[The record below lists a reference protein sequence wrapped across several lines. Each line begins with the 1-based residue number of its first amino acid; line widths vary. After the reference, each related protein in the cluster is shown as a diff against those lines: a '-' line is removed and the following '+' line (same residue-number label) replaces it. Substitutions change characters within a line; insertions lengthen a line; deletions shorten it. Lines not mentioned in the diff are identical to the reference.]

1 MSELLPRAMIHN
13 PAYLKSGVFSFLIH
27 ASIFLY
33 AYLQFDNIGNSKAL
47 IHTPINVSLIQEQTK
62 KPSQKSPLSKPAAQI
77 ENADTSINEF
87 KSALPILS
95 STITDV
101 TKVEISQEEE
111 VFNVNEELTLQYFVN
126 MIIGS
131 VEAAWRKPIN
141 IQEGLSAQFL
151 LNVSRSGKI
160 LGYQLHKSS
169 GNIRFDNSGLSAI
182 KRVDRFIFF
191 DDLPSELYESELKTF
206 ILDFN
211 P

>member
-1 MSELLPRAMIHN
+1 MIHN
-13 PAYLKSGVFSFLIH
+13 PAYLKSGVLSFLIH

-33 AYLQFDNIGNSKAL
+33 AYLQLDNFGNSKAF
-47 IHTPINVSLIQEQTK
+47 IHTPINVSLIQEQAK
-62 KPSQKSPLSKPAAQI
+62 KPSQKSPFSKPAAQR

-101 TKVEISQEEE
+101 AKVEISQEEE
-111 VFNVNEELTLQYFVN
+111 AFNVNEELTLQYFVN

-160 LGYQLHKSS
+160 LGYQLYKSS

>member
-33 AYLQFDNIGNSKAL
+33 AYLQFDNFGNSKAL
-47 IHTPINVSLIQEQTK
+47 IHTPINVSLIQEQAQ
-62 KPSQKSPLSKPAAQI
+62 KPAAKSPLPKQVAQR

-87 KSALPILS
+87 KSQLPILS
-95 STITDV
+95 STKTDF
-101 TKVEISQEEE
+101 TQAEISQEEE
-111 VFNVNEELTLQYFVN
+111 VFDINEELTLQYFVN

-151 LNVSRSGKI
+151 INVSKSGKI

>member
-1 MSELLPRAMIHN
+1 MLELLPRAMIHN

-33 AYLQFDNIGNSKAL
+33 AYLQFDNFGNSKAL
-47 IHTPINVSLIQEQTK
+47 IHTPINVSLIQEQAQKTAA
-62 KPSQKSPLSKPAAQI
+62 KSPLQKQVPQR

-87 KSALPILS
+87 KSQLPILS
-95 STITDV
+95 STKTDF
-101 TKVEISQEEE
+101 TQAEISQEEE
-111 VFNVNEELTLQYFVN
+111 VFDINEELTLQYFVN

-151 LNVSRSGKI
+151 INVSKSGKI

>member
-1 MSELLPRAMIHN
+1 MIHN

-33 AYLQFDNIGNSKAL
+33 AYLQFDNFGNSKAL
-47 IHTPINVSLIQEQTK
+47 IHTPINVSLIQEQAQKTAA
-62 KPSQKSPLSKPAAQI
+62 KSPLPKQVPQR

-87 KSALPILS
+87 KSQLPILS
-95 STITDV
+95 STKTDF
-101 TKVEISQEEE
+101 TQAEISQEEE
-111 VFNVNEELTLQYFVN
+111 VFDINEELTLQYFVN

-131 VEAAWRKPIN
+131 VEGAWRKPIN

-151 LNVSRSGKI
+151 INVSKSGKI

>member
-1 MSELLPRAMIHN
+1 M
-13 PAYLKSGVFSFLIH
+13 
-27 ASIFLY
+27 
-33 AYLQFDNIGNSKAL
+33 
-47 IHTPINVSLIQEQTK
+47 IQEQAQ
-62 KPSQKSPLSKPAAQI
+62 KPAAKSPLPKQVAQR

-87 KSALPILS
+87 KSQLPILS
-95 STITDV
+95 STKTDF
-101 TKVEISQEEE
+101 TQVEISQEEE
-111 VFNVNEELTLQYFVN
+111 VFDINEELTLQYFVN

>member
-1 MSELLPRAMIHN
+1 MIHN

-33 AYLQFDNIGNSKAL
+33 AYLQFDNFGNSKAL
-47 IHTPINVSLIQEQTK
+47 IHTPINVSLIQEQAQKTAA
-62 KPSQKSPLSKPAAQI
+62 KSPLPKQVPQR

-87 KSALPILS
+87 KSQLPILS
-95 STITDV
+95 STKTDF
-101 TKVEISQEEE
+101 TQAEISQEDE
-111 VFNVNEELTLQYFVN
+111 VFDINEELTLQYFVN

-151 LNVSRSGKI
+151 INVSKSGKI

>member
-33 AYLQFDNIGNSKAL
+33 VYLQFDNCGNSKAL
-47 IHTPINVSLIQEQTK
+47 IHTPINVSLIQEQAQKTAA
-62 KPSQKSPLSKPAAQI
+62 KSPLPKQVPQR

-87 KSALPILS
+87 KSQLPILS
-95 STITDV
+95 STKTDF
-101 TKVEISQEEE
+101 TQAEISQEEE
-111 VFNVNEELTLQYFVN
+111 VFDINEELTLQYFVN

-151 LNVSRSGKI
+151 INVSKSGKI